1 MSRLTESAAPVLR
14 PLGIGDIVPRMIT
27 LYRGSPILFA
37 ALALLP
43 YIVFALILGLV
54 GGSIFVSMFAGF
66 NTSRLI
72 ADPALLTPGQIGTLI
87 VFGAIVAI
95 VAIVV
100 FSAQAAAIVDAT
112 AKRYLGAAT
121 TVGRSLGTGLRAS
134 ARLVFAYI
142 LAAVILFV
150 VCGLFIVVLILIG
163 VAIRQTPALVALL
176 TFVGGLALFVGLFY
190 VLASLMVLPAVVT
203 VEGAGPL
210 AAIRRSWN
218 LSNGYRWRIL
228 GLQLL
233 MTVIAGVLS
242 VLSSVVLLLGFTNQ
256 GTAQLVLQQVLN
268 VLVNALWAPVQWGV
282 FTILYYDLRVR
293 KEAFDLQL
301 AAEALPRDT

>member
-1 MSRLTESAAPVLR
+1 MSRMQESAAPVLR
-14 PLGIGDIVPRMIT
+14 PLGIGDIVDRMIT

>member
-1 MSRLTESAAPVLR
+1 MQESAAPVLR
-14 PLGIGDIVPRMIT
+14 PLGIGDIVDRMIT